1 MGRRISRQ
9 RAAVERDARPGD
21 GLHVG
26 HVRIVI
32 KVRVVLCLLLNDAEY
47 AGRRLAS
54 FLAARH
60 RGPQDPASSV
70 IDGDSLVAQRN
81 DSHDRFASD
90 ARLNKLDRAFRPGVS
105 GGRMISRSAS
115 AAKPAAKAT
124 PASDRSSFMKAASC
138 LLPCAGYPKL
148 RGAVLL
154 RSGGKKSTIS
164 GNNGALEHPYSRR
177 WAGSGSPRLVTSKHA
192 QLRTPIDQATWNQLG
207 YVQVRV
213 LLRRGI
219 SIKPMS
225 PSDRQVHA
233 KTVMAPFRE
242 LAKVM

>member
-21 GLHVG
+21 ALHVG

-70 IDGDSLVAQRN
+70 IDGDPLVAQRN

-90 ARLNKLDRAFRPGVS
+90 ARLNKLDRAFRPSAS
-105 GGRMISRSAS
+105 GGRMISRYGQRRQ
-115 AAKPAAKAT
+115 T
-124 PASDRSSFMKAASC
+124 RS
-138 LLPCAGYPKL
+138 
-148 RGAVLL
+148 
-154 RSGGKKSTIS
+154 KSNT
-164 GNNGALEHPYSRR
+164 RKR
-177 WAGSGSPRLVTSKHA
+177 
-192 QLRTPIDQATWNQLG
+192 
-207 YVQVRV
+207 
-213 LLRRGI
+213 
-219 SIKPMS
+219 
-225 PSDRQVHA
+225 
-233 KTVMAPFRE
+233 
-242 LAKVM
+242 